1 MSRMSRRDFLGGR
14 FRPRDAARP
23 GAEEGGFTP
32 SAPDGSPVFTP
43 LGESGRHAPG
53 AGAGTD
59 GLTPE
64 RCPQGGG
71 MAAGPT
77 PEGGPGYGGLPVGV
91 GLPPEFTPALLR
103 AEAGR
108 LGLDAER
115 LTPGELAAAIL
126 KAMYARAPTGP
137 GRPDKRAPAEGGGPV
152 F

>member
-23 GAEEGGFTP
+23 GAEEGFAP
-32 SAPDGSPVFTP
+32 SASDGPPVFAP
-43 LGESGRHAPG
+43 LGEGARYAPG
-53 AGAGTD
+53 AGSGTD

-71 MAAGPT
+71 MAAGPP
-77 PEGGPGYGGLPVGV
+77 PEGGPGYGGMSEGIA
-91 GLPPEFTPALLR
+91 LPPEFTPALLR

-115 LTPGELAAAIL
+115 LTPGELAAAVL
-126 KAMYARAPTGP
+126 KAMYARAPHGAGQTG
-137 GRPDKRAPAEGGGPV
+137 
-152 F
+152 

>member
-14 FRPRDAARP
+14 FRPRDAAQP
-23 GAEEGGFTP
+23 GAEEGGFASP
-32 SAPDGSPVFTP
+32 APDGPPVFAP
-43 LGESGRHAPG
+43 LGEGGRHAPG

-71 MAAGPT
+71 MAAGPP
-77 PEGGPGYGGLPVGV
+77 PEDGPEYGGMPGGV
-91 GLPPEFTPALLR
+91 LPPEFTPALLR

-126 KAMYARAPTGP
+126 KAMYARAPHGAGQTG
-137 GRPDKRAPAEGGGPV
+137 
-152 F
+152 